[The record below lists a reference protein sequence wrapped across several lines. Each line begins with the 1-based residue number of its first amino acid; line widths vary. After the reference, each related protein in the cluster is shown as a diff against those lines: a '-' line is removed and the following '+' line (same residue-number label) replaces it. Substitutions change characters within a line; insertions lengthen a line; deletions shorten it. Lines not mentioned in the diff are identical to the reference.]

1 MEGLYTN
8 RNTLSDFVKNGI
20 LSAIGGGTDVYIA
33 VAFFTEPDVVQEM
46 IKEGCRVRMVVRLGF
61 PTNPLALKKLMNNS
75 NVEIRFFTD
84 KSFHPKLYIFGNK
97 LALVG
102 SANLT
107 TSAILTNQE
116 VVVSVASEDERFS
129 ELAAL
134 FSDYWEEA
142 NVLTEDDINKYESI
156 YNRHKSA
163 VSGIGAVEDEVV
175 KSIGKVVFSNINR
188 GKTKKSKES
197 IFIESYRRTYQEAVT
212 AFNKIREVYES
223 VGRRK
228 VDEDKIPL
236 RLEIDSF
243 LSFVRDEHASHEI
256 WREQPLGWDESK
268 RKLLRQHIQ
277 DWFDTKWEHFEE
289 TIVRKNYPLIKHVF
303 SSPETIEASDSNN
316 IVNALVVLHSFH
328 DRLRFFQGGLEALKK
343 SFAKQNELRKIK
355 DSFIH
360 LLFGKGDVIR
370 RMCDLIYDNSYKL
383 NEFGQANVQE
393 LVGWVNKEELPVVNG
408 RTTKVLRYYGFDV
421 RQLS

>member
-243 LSFVRDEHASHEI
+243 LSFVRDEHAS
-256 WREQPLGWDESK
+256 
-268 RKLLRQHIQ
+268 
-277 DWFDTKWEHFEE
+277 
-289 TIVRKNYPLIKHVF
+289 
-303 SSPETIEASDSNN
+303 
-316 IVNALVVLHSFH
+316 
-328 DRLRFFQGGLEALKK
+328 
-343 SFAKQNELRKIK
+343 
-355 DSFIH
+355 
-360 LLFGKGDVIR
+360 
-370 RMCDLIYDNSYKL
+370 
-383 NEFGQANVQE
+383 
-393 LVGWVNKEELPVVNG
+393 
-408 RTTKVLRYYGFDV
+408 
-421 RQLS
+421 